1 MKWLARLPLWLVSLL
16 YMGFYVPYIVITRR
30 LATTP
35 APELKRALTGLEI
48 LPASLIL
55 SAVWTYLFVW
65 LAGWWKAAHLTR
77 VGPLQLPR
85 PTRWT
90 ALSGVGTALI
100 LFTVPLSFTFE
111 GVSIPFMQLLMRGD
125 LLLIAPLVDV
135 LGRRKVRWYSWVSLV
150 LVAIAMLVTVG
161 ERRGFQLP
169 WLAWLTL
176 ILYTLGYFVRLW
188 VMTRIAKTGS
198 SESIQMYF
206 VEEKLIGIPLA
217 VALLALLSSFGDGKA
232 GAQLSFGFV
241 QVWTSSQIVAIA
253 ALSVLLFIVSI
264 FSVVILLDKRENSFC
279 VPMERSASILAG
291 VIGTFVLAGF
301 YGSKSPTSAELLGAL
316 LLIAAIV
323 LLSVG
328 PRLGGKAAVRVTPT
342 S

>member
-1 MKWLARLPLWLVSLL
+1 MERLSRLPIWFVSLL
-16 YMGFYVPYIVITRR
+16 YMACYVPYIAITRS

-35 APELKRALTGLEI
+35 APELQRPLTGLEI

-55 SAVWTYLFVW
+55 SAVWTYVFVW
-65 LAGWWKAAHLTR
+65 RAGWWRAAHLTH
-77 VGPLQLPR
+77 VGSWQLPR

-90 ALSGVGTALI
+90 ALSGLGTALI

-125 LLLIAPLVDV
+125 LLLIAPLVD
-135 LGRRKVRWYSWVSLV
+135 LLAGRKVRWYSWLALV
-150 LVAIAMLVTVG
+150 LVAVAMLVTVG

-169 WLAWLTL
+169 PLAWLTL
-176 ILYTLGYFVRLW
+176 VLYTLGYFVRLW

-206 VEEKLIGIPLA
+206 VEEKLVGIPLA
-217 VALLALLSSFGDGKA
+217 VLFLALLSGLGQGKA
-232 GAQLSFGFV
+232 GAQLEFGFV
-241 QVWTSSQIVAIA
+241 QVWTSPHILAIA
-253 ALSVLLFIVSI
+253 ALSVLLFVVSI

-291 VIGTFVLAGF
+291 VLASLGLAAF
-301 YGSKSPTSAELLGAL
+301 FGHKTPTSTELIGAL
-316 LLIAAIV
+316 LLVAAIV
-323 LLSVG
+323 VLSLG
-328 PRLGGKAAVRVTPT
+328 PRFGSKRAVTATPT